1 MNTLQDHELAEKIVS
16 LLNQGT
22 RQLDSE
28 TTDKLLAVRKEAL
41 AHFQE
46 KPAHVWAPEWASTM
60 AGRVGLFSERFSY
73 NLSAGFAL
81 LALLTSLAA
90 VVAWQTLG
98 QQGQGSEIAEIDEG
112 LLTDELPIN
121 AYLDKG
127 FDSWLKRPSH

>member
-1 MNTLQDHELAEKIVS
+1 MNTLQGHELAEKIVD

-22 RQLDSE
+22 QQLDPK
-28 TTDKLLAVRKEAL
+28 TTDKLLAVRKKAL

-46 KPAHVWAPEWASTM
+46 KPAHVWAPEWVTTLT
-60 AGRVGLFSERFSY
+60 GRIGLFAEPFSH
-73 NLSAGFAL
+73 NLRASVAL
-81 LALLTSLAA
+81 LALLTSIAL
-90 VVAWQTLG
+90 VFAWQTLG

-127 FDSWLKRPSH
+127 FDSWLKRPSR